1 MQCRLGPPGISR
13 AKLSQKKGKQGSV
26 EMWKAVQ
33 RKMVFRFTTVAQI
46 LTWRMLMKIFVKA
59 GVKTTMPQRG
69 EKTGCHT

>member
-1 MQCRLGPPGISR
+1 
-13 AKLSQKKGKQGSV
+13 
-26 EMWKAVQ
+26 MWKAVQ
-33 RKMVFRFTTVAQI
+33 RKMVFQFTTVAQI